1 MQNSSILI
9 SGSLAYDYLFTFPG
23 VFQNEI
29 LTGNVGNL
37 SIAFV
42 VTGKDI
48 FFGGCAGNIVFNAK
62 LLKEDFLL
70 LGIAGKDFAPYEK
83 WLKEHK
89 INVSHIIRK
98 KAHFTSS
105 ATIVTDQRSQQIT
118 FFHPGAAAYSNNH
131 VREIKNTI
139 KKSAK
144 NLRLALI
151 SPNDKNF
158 MVASIE
164 ACRQN
169 KIPFIFDPGQA
180 MPLFKPHELKNILE
194 HSCGLM
200 LNEYELNL
208 FKRLTGMSLKEILNA
223 CKLLIVT
230 LGEKGSEIYFNAAR
244 IPIAAIKPQKIIDPT
259 GCGDA
264 YRAGFLSGIKT
275 SFPKLTPSIL
285 ERAGILGAN
294 IAAKCLGSRGTQ
306 NHKFN

>member
-1 MQNSSILI
+1 MPNSSILI
-9 SGSLAYDYLFTFPG
+9 SGSLAYDFLFTFPG

-37 SIAFV
+37 SVAFV

-70 LGIAGKDFAPYEK
+70 LGIAGKDFTPYEK
-83 WLKEHK
+83 WLKKHK
-89 INVSHIIRK
+89 INVSHVTRE

-118 FFHPGAAAYSNNH
+118 FFHPGAATYSNRH
-131 VREIKNTI
+131 IGEIKKTI

-144 NLRLALI
+144 NLKLALI

-158 MVASIE
+158 MMASIE

-180 MPLFKPHELKNILE
+180 MPLYKPHELKNILE
-194 HSCGLM
+194 HSFGM
-200 LNEYELNL
+200 TLNEYELNL
-208 FKRLTGMSLKEILNA
+208 FKKLTGMSLKEILNI
-223 CKLLIVT
+223 CELLIVT
-230 LGEKGSEIYFNAAR
+230 LGEKGSEIYFRGMR
-244 IPIAAIKPQKIIDPT
+244 IPIKAVKPKKIIDPT

-264 YRAGFLSGIKT
+264 FRAGFLSGIKN
-275 SFPKLTPSIL
+275 SFPKLTPSIV
-285 ERAGILGAN
+285 EKAGILGSC
-294 IAAKCLGSRGTQ
+294 IASKCLETKGTQ